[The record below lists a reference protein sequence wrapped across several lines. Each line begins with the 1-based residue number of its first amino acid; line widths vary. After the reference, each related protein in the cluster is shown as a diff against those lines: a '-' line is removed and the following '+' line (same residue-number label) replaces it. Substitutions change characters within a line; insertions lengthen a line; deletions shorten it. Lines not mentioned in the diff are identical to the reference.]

1 TAQQPA
7 DNLRL
12 LALIKK
18 STKPT
23 VAFCMG
29 DLGTASRVL
38 GLRLGMPFTFAAF
51 NKERQIAPGML
62 SFQELQKIYRVESIN
77 AETKVF
83 GVIGDPVSHSHS
95 PLIHNA
101 AFAQLGINAVYLPFR
116 VPRGEL
122 GPFLTSFRAIPIQ
135 GYSVTIPHKE

>member
-1 TAQQPA
+1 VSKSLCTAQQPA
-7 DNLRL
+7 EDLRL
-12 LALIKK
+12 PARSKK
-18 STKPT
+18 SSKPT

-29 DLGTASRVL
+29 DLGTPSRLL
-38 GLRLGMPFTFAAF
+38 GLRLGMPFTYAAF

-62 SFQELQKIYRVESIN
+62 SFQELQKIYHAEKIN

-83 GVIGDPVSHSHS
+83 GVIGDPVSDSHS

-101 AFAQLGINAVYLPFR
+101 AFAELGINAVYLQFR

-122 GPFLTSFRAIPIQ
+122 GPFLTSSRGVP
-135 GYSVTIPHKE
+135 